1 MIPLLK
7 GIHLLEV
14 STVVMGPLAG
24 QILAD
29 LGAEVLKVE
38 PLEGDI
44 ARASHP
50 QGLGTGALFMSNNR
64 NKKTISLDLKN
75 SDAQRVMERMIVRAD
90 ILLHNLRPDAAR
102 RLGIGFDAA
111 TQINPRLIYCS
122 AVGFGQRGRY
132 RDRPA
137 YDDIIQA
144 ISGLAG
150 ISPGEE
156 PRFVP
161 TILAD
166 KVCAL
171 HAVYGILAC
180 LVARANGRQGAIHVQ
195 VPMFEA
201 MVSFLLNEH
210 LAGATFSK
218 EGEVGYPRILSAH
231 RRPHRTRDGW
241 IAVLPYTAAQWRRF
255 LMEIGRSE
263 ICAEPWFAKASTR
276 QARIEDLYSIASAA
290 LAERTTAEWMEILS
304 RLDIPCSEVNR
315 LQDLLNDPHLA
326 EVDFFTA
333 DPTYPP
339 EIARSLPQPVFFHG
353 MNALPDHAAPLLGA
367 HTREIL
373 RSLSFTDEEIDRLA
387 EAGVARECS
396 SSKRSSDD

>member
-7 GIHLLEV
+7 GTHVLEV

-29 LGAEVLKVE
+29 LGAEVVKVE

-50 QGLGTGALFMSNNR
+50 QASGTGALFINNNR
-64 NKKTISLDLKN
+64 NKKTIALDLKKP
-75 SDAQRVMERMIVRAD
+75 DAQRVIARMIAQAD
-90 ILLHNLRPDAAR
+90 IMLHNLRPDAAK

-111 TQINPRLIYCS
+111 ARINRRLIYCS

-132 RDRPA
+132 RNRPA

-144 ISGLAG
+144 ISGVAG

-166 KVCAL
+166 KICAL

-255 LMEIGRSE
+255 LVEIGRSE

-276 QARIEDLYSIASAA
+276 QERIDDLYSIASAA

-304 RLDIPCSEVNR
+304 HLDIPFSEVNR
-315 LQDLLNDPHLA
+315 LEDLLHDPHLA
-326 EVDFFTA
+326 DVDFFTSG
-333 DPTYPP
+333 PTYPP
-339 EIARSLPQPVFFHG
+339 EIVRSLPQPVFFHG
-353 MNALPDHAAPLLGA
+353 IDALPDHAAPLLGA

-373 RSLSFTDEEIDRLA
+373 RSLSFNDQEIDRLA
-387 EAGVARECS
+387 KADVVREHS
-396 SSKRSSDD
+396 GSK

>member
-7 GIHLLEV
+7 GIHVLEV

-24 QILAD
+24 QILGD

-38 PLEGDI
+38 PMEGDI

-50 QGLGTGALFMSNNR
+50 QASGTGALFINNNR

-75 SDAQRVMERMIVRAD
+75 PSARPVMERMIARAD
-90 ILLHNLRPDAAR
+90 VLLHNLRPDAAN

-111 TQINPRLIYCS
+111 AQINSRLIYCS

-132 RDRPA
+132 RNRPA

-144 ISGLAG
+144 ISGIAG

-255 LMEIGRSE
+255 LKEIGRSE
-263 ICAEPWFAKASTR
+263 ICAEPWFTKASTR
-276 QARIEDLYSIASAA
+276 QARIDELYSMASAA
-290 LAERTTAEWMEILS
+290 LAERTSAEWMEILS
-304 RLDIPCSEVNR
+304 RLDIPCSEINR
-315 LQDLLNDPHLA
+315 LEDLLHDPHLA
-326 EVDFFTA
+326 DVDFFA
-333 DPTYPP
+333 AGPTYPS
-339 EIARSLPQPVFFHG
+339 EIVRSLPQPVFFHG
-353 MNALPDHAAPLLGA
+353 MNALPDHAAPSLGA
-367 HTREIL
+367 HTRDIL
-373 RSLSFTDEEIDRLA
+373 RSLFFGDEEIDRLA
-387 EAGVARECS
+387 EGGVVRECS
-396 SSKRSSDD
+396 TLKTRSQ